1 MTDPPAARSSRVR
14 RVIHWTALL
23 SLAAMVTV
31 AAPARAATNI
41 GKNIG
46 NELEGFARPV
56 LLVLAAIFMFPLLK
70 QGKHGALI
78 AVAGAA
84 FVIGAF
90 IFAPG
95 AIEDMIVGVTRSV
108 SKAVR

>member
-1 MTDPPAARSSRVR
+1 MTDQGRPRGRAR
-14 RVIHWTALL
+14 RVGHWAIM
-23 SLAAMVTV
+23 LAFTGLITV
-31 AAPARAATNI
+31 VAPARAATSI

-46 NELEGFARPV
+46 NELEGFAKPV
-56 LLVLAAIFMFPLLK
+56 LVVLAAIFMLPLLR

-90 IFAPG
+90 VYAPG
-95 AIEDMIVGVTRSV
+95 AIQDMTIGLAQSV